1 MAGSRK
7 IKENLGYMH
16 PCARKLA
23 ALLTRKPEGD
33 FFPRSLAIPRG
44 FLLSHRKLPCSV
56 LPSLILS
63 LRASLF
69 TREGGKDHRPRGG
82 EGQRPVC
89 SRLLNSYEVTEHSH
103 RSESCE
109 PWDSVV
115 RPSIAGHKGQ
125 GESRCCQALPWLL
138 RALSPW
144 GSHPYP
150 GTFLPNPHPSPR
162 TV

>member
-1 MAGSRK
+1 
-7 IKENLGYMH
+7 MH

-33 FFPRSLAIPRG
+33 FFPWSLAIPRG

-69 TREGGKDHRPRGG
+69 TREGGKDHRSRGG
-82 EGQRPVC
+82 EGQRPVY
-89 SRLLNSYEVTEHSH
+89 SRLLNSLWLTLSYEVTEHSY

-115 RPSIAGHKGQ
+115 HRWAQ
-125 GESRCCQALPWLL
+125 
-138 RALSPW
+138 
-144 GSHPYP
+144 
-150 GTFLPNPHPSPR
+150 R
-162 TV
+162 TR